1 MKTSIIATI
10 FAIFSIGFSKPIEKT
25 KIWYYFGR
33 EGLNNCAE
41 QSLGN
46 MACTMELHVV
56 NTKQY
61 YPYTTWYS
69 FENDGD
75 DYNVNIWF
83 NFNNTDTIKLVSQ
96 QPCNNLLNKVTLD
109 NTLFNKLK
117 KYNFDINYQYKC
129 DYNSHTKSIV
139 DFKIYQTT
147 LVDNVLQSNI
157 SLASFSKLYVEYNI
171 PWDSRIMEPV
181 MYMQTTES
189 PEYDMC
195 RYCEDRECLDC

>member
-1 MKTSIIATI
+1 
-10 FAIFSIGFSKPIEKT
+10 
-25 KIWYYFGR
+25 
-33 EGLNNCAE
+33 
-41 QSLGN
+41 
-46 MACTMELHVV
+46 MELRVA
-56 NTKQY
+56 NTNEY

-83 NFNNTDTIKLVSQ
+83 NFNNTGTVKLVSQ
-96 QPCNNLLNKVTLD
+96 QPCNNLLKNVTLND
-109 NTLFNKLK
+109 TLFNKLA

-129 DYNSHTKSIV
+129 GYNSHKKSIV
-139 DFKIYQTT
+139 DFKIYQST

-157 SLASFSKLYVEYNI
+157 SLASFSKLYVEYNV
-171 PWDSRIMEPV
+171 PWESRIMKPA
-181 MYMQTTES
+181 MSMKTTEP